1 MALSS
6 MTGFGRAEGSHGAW
20 RWSWEL
26 RTVNGRNLDVRL
38 RLPAGF
44 ERLDPEVRRRIG
56 KRIARGSVQVGFQVA
71 REEGSTGIRVNE
83 AVLEAVLALTETL
96 KDRIDAAPPSLDGL
110 LALRGVLEPVEPEES
125 EADVAA
131 REAAL
136 LSSFDEA
143 LDRLAAAR
151 GEEGARLGAILEGQ
165 VAEIERLSA
174 AADAFAKSVPDRLR
188 DRLKTQIADLL
199 GAGAPVPEDRLAQEL
214 ALLVT
219 KADIREEIDRL
230 AAHSAAARE
239 LLTKPGAIG
248 RRLDFLV
255 QEFNREANTLCS
267 KAADIELT
275 RIGLDL
281 KAVIDQLKEQT
292 QNLE

>member
-20 RWSWEL
+20 RWSWEM
-26 RTVNGRNLDVRL
+26 RTVNGRGLDMRM
-38 RLPAGF
+38 RLPSGF
-44 ERLDPEVRRRIG
+44 ERLDPEVRRRVG
-56 KRIARGSVQVGFQVA
+56 KRLSRGSVQIGLQVQ
-71 REEGSTGIRVNE
+71 REEGGTGVRVNE
-83 AVLEAVLALTETL
+83 PVLEAVLALVERL
-96 KDRIDAAPPSLDGL
+96 KPRLEAAPPSLDGIL
-110 LALRGVLEPVEPEES
+110 SLRGVLETVEPEEA
-125 EADVAA
+125 ADETEA
-131 REAAL
+131 REAAMIASL
-136 LSSFDEA
+136 EEA
-143 LDRLAAAR
+143 LDRLAASR
-151 GEEGARLGAILEGQ
+151 KEEGARLEAVLSGQ
-165 VAEIERLSA
+165 IARIEELA
-174 AADAFAKSVPDRLR
+174 GAADRFAQKIPELLR
-188 DRLKTQIADLL
+188 ARLKEQVSELL
-199 GAGAPVPEDRLAQEL
+199 GAGAPVAEERLAQEL

-230 AAHSAAARE
+230 VAHAAAARE
-239 LLTKPGAIG
+239 LLGKPEAIG

-267 KAADIELT
+267 KAADLELT